1 MLDDLSKIL
10 EHKHHH
16 HGHGHYAHLFDLAK
30 RLLQNRTFIIGALT
44 VFLIFCAVIIWL
56 VVMLIPFL
64 KQLISLVDKQGIK
77 GVLEVINSFLL
88 KIWEGSGKQ

>member
-10 EHKHHH
+10 RHKHHH

-44 VFLIFCAVIIWL
+44 VFLIFCAVMILL
-56 VVMLIPFL
+56 VIMLIPL
-64 KQLISLVDKQGIK
+64 LNKIISVVDKQGIK
-77 GVLEVINSFLL
+77 GVPEVINSFLL